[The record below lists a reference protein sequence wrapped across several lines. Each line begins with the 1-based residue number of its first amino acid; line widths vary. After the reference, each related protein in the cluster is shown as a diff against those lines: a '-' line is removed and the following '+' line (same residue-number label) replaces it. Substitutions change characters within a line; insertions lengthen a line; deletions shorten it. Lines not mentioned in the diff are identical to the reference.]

1 MNDADLEKPL
11 SNITMSSETTPRDV
25 KLLHLILASMGV
37 SSYQDHVPLQLVDCA
52 YRYTISVLQ
61 DALVYA
67 DYAHANGSGQPA
79 GMAATNSPLTVDD
92 IRLAVS
98 ARTAY
103 QFKPTAPKE
112 LLLELAQERNKRP
125 LPPVP
130 QGYGLRLPPE
140 TFCLTGRDRDLEE
153 DEDIPVTG
161 YEEMTVEPEA
171 GSQDPNLDEEKD
183 QPQE

>member
-1 MNDADLEKPL
+1 MFIN
-11 SNITMSSETTPRDV
+11 NIMSSETAPRDI

-37 SSYQDHVPLQLVDCA
+37 ASYQDHVPLQLVDCA
-52 YRYTISVLQ
+52 YRYTIGVLQ
-61 DALVYA
+61 DALIYS
-67 DYAHANGSGQPA
+67 DYAHANGAGQPA
-79 GMAATNSPLTVDD
+79 GMAATNAPLTVDD
-92 IRLAVS
+92 MRLAVA

-140 TFCLTGRDRDLEE
+140 TYCLTGRERDIDEEE
-153 DEDIPVTG
+153 DITATG
-161 YEEMTVEPEA
+161 YDRMDVEADAP
-171 GSQDPNLDEEKD
+171 SQDPKSNEE
-183 QPQE
+183 E